1 MKGYPNFPTFQDMLE
16 RVEEKIVISPELP
29 NVSPIKP
36 VKEEMMTLA
45 TQTEEENQHH
55 STFSQG
61 NDEDALEEVQEFL
74 GERIADMEMLTE
86 LMDEVDLE
94 FQKTGHIPK
103 ELTQISLGDV
113 DWVETT
119 KARPSSEFVVN
130 HKDLE
135 EFSMQVRQR
144 ILSLEK
150 QLVSKKEEFFE
161 TNATENL
168 QGEFE
173 KDLEKFPQPK
183 LQALLKNYQEVFG
196 PLPPPGSGCKLGE
209 MDIELKE
216 EFKGKTLR
224 QKCWPMPQEDSQ
236 EIEKQVQ
243 ELIEAKLVEPFPVG
257 TFPQHCSPTFLVDK
271 KESKTRRMVGQH
283 VKLNSMTKPHAGF
296 LPNMEEMIENMAKCK
311 FKSKLDLRSGFWQVG
326 LSKRAK
332 KMYRP
337 QWKNFQVAMYAFW
350 LARSPRSFPR
360 DDGNFDCQ
368 SEKPAWDARHCQ
380 KKLHWSFL

>member
-1 MKGYPNFPTFQDMLE
+1 MQNCHVHPQLARRLLDENFGENFRQNSSGVGLYKGDWDKKPLPPPKWETLVSLVDTTRFNLEKGELDPKIVKAVKKMSKDWGEHELEKEMKSYPNFPTFQDMLE
-16 RVEEKIVISPELP
+16 RVEEKFVIPPELP
-29 NVSPIKP
+29 NVSHIKP

-196 PLPPPGSGCKLGE
+196 PLPPPGSGCKLVE

-236 EIEKQVQ
+236 
-243 ELIEAKLVEPFPVG
+243 
-257 TFPQHCSPTFLVDK
+257 
-271 KESKTRRMVGQH
+271 
-283 VKLNSMTKPHAGF
+283 
-296 LPNMEEMIENMAKCK
+296 
-311 FKSKLDLRSGFWQVG
+311 
-326 LSKRAK
+326 
-332 KMYRP
+332 
-337 QWKNFQVAMYAFW
+337 
-350 LARSPRSFPR
+350 
-360 DDGNFDCQ
+360 
-368 SEKPAWDARHCQ
+368 
-380 KKLHWSFL
+380 